1 MPVNSAPGQPL
12 RDVLPH
18 TMSEQ
23 RSGAFCQPAAA
34 IQLSAIEMS
43 EADLMGATATTGVEV
58 LVRLLEWCCC
68 AFTVGASCACV
79 RNITIVVVEKKKC
92 PMIIL

>member
-1 MPVNSAPGQPL
+1 MNSEAAPFA
-12 RDVLPH
+12 
-18 TMSEQ
+18 SQ
-23 RSGAFCQPAAA
+23 RLAS
-34 IQLSAIEMS
+34 QLSAIEMS

-79 RNITIVVVEKKKC
+79 RNITIVVVKKKM
-92 PMIIL
+92 PHDHIMKKF